1 MAASLITRTGLP
13 SALAKLKPTQP
24 LPKCFGSFVIRPFRT
39 RAGKPIEATSNFFHS
54 RTVSLNLAIICS
66 GLIRGPEANS
76 RWSRGD
82 MSNFTCVPP
91 ISTTRTLLFMRDRR
105 FRRQK
110 LTAGADRSAETL
122 ENALALRLCR
132 CAGRPAFYNFE
143 RDETKQRQAD
153 NLQIESQVLRNLLN
167 GSDPIE
173 LRSELSLIRR

>member
-24 LPKCFGSFVIRPFRT
+24 LPKCCGSFVILPFRT
-39 RAGKPIEATSNFFHS
+39 RAGKPIEATSNFHS
-54 RTVSLNLAIICS
+54 PTVSLNLAIISS
-66 GLIRGPEANS
+66 GPIRGPEANLCWL
-76 RWSRGD
+76 RDD
-82 MSNFTCVPP
+82 MSNFTCAPP

-167 GSDPIE
+167 G
-173 LRSELSLIRR
+173 